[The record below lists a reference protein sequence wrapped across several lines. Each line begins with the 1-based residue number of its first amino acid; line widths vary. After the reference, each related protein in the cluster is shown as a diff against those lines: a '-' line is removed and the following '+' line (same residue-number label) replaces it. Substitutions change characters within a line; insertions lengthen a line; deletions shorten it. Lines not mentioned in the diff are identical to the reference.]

1 MSDPCT
7 QKFACAPIIE
17 IDSKWAT
24 NYLYGVHTVGL
35 RARFCV
41 TAQLRPKRI
50 RQIFGFLQIVY
61 YQ

>member
-7 QKFACAPIIE
+7 QKFASAPIIE

-24 NYLYGVHTVGL
+24 AYLYGVHTVGL

-50 RQIFGFLQIVY
+50 RQI
-61 YQ
+61 